1 MATSAPKTI
10 GSRDAIQQARANIV
24 AFLIVQAGLGSIFY
38 VLLAR
43 QGSASS
49 TGDVLTPGLMWCP
62 ALAAGL
68 ASRFRHIPGPRI
80 RNIGRPGYLAVGY
93 VIPVL
98 CSQCGIAEPLGLLDK
113 VARAIEY
120 SRRVTFSISGTSDRL
135 IETSS
140 DGGAHDTYRAQTGTD
155 SRISN
160 SRRPAGTPRPSGV
173 RSRREVR
180 VGHLPAT
187 ELGGIVDGSA
197 AAR

>member
-43 QGSASS
+43 RGSPSS
-49 TGDVLTPGLMWCP
+49 AGSVLTLGLMWCP

-135 IETSS
+135 IETI
-140 DGGAHDTYRAQTGTD
+140 RQ
-155 SRISN
+155 
-160 SRRPAGTPRPSGV
+160 GV
-173 RSRREVR
+173 TLGV
-180 VGHLPAT
+180 LPADRSY
-187 ELGGIVDGSA
+187 EI
-197 AAR
+197 ARHIHQNGRAS